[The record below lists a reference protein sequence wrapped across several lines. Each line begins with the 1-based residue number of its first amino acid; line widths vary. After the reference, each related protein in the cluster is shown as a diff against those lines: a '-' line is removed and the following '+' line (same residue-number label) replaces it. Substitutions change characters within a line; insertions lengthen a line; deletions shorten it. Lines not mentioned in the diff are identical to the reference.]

1 MGIPWTNHSHFSCGK
16 RYWCKRR
23 PQSLVLYISLQYI
36 FHGRMVIW
44 HFQLCW
50 IFSFIGKLVIKVI
63 RIAPDLT
70 ANHLKSGWKTYT
82 GQQSARLWALWL
94 FIVYKSI
101 ISDRT
106 GKCNIK
112 CHLSWICK
120 RDMIGVTL
128 QGHAVII
135 RWF

>member
-1 MGIPWTNHSHFSCGK
+1 MGIPWTNHSHFSCDK

-23 PQSLVLYISLQYI
+23 PQILVLYISLQYI

-70 ANHLKSGWKTYT
+70 ANHLKIRMKNLHR
-82 GQQSARLWALWL
+82 SAVSQALSIM
-94 FIVYKSI
+94 IVYKSI

-120 RDMIGVTL
+120 RDMIGITL